1 MVPKKESILPQE
13 RIQVKTFLVAVAIL
27 TAVLFK
33 ADVCHADVY
42 SVTARWVVECVL
54 IGKGEDGLEVNVMVN
69 DHALVKAFKA
79 MRDTIYKSGMAAKK
93 VHFYVTPS
101 SLDCQ
106 RMEEYLRAAK
116 IPYIKYDI
124 EADRL
129 ARERYEAAGGT
140 GIPFLVIGD
149 AIVEGY
155 DPDRVKDAWEWWN

>member
-1 MVPKKESILPQE
+1 MKNLHGIA
-13 RIQVKTFLVAVAIL
+13 FAIL

-42 SVTARWVVECVL
+42 SVTARWVVEGVL
-54 IGKGEDGLEVNVMVN
+54 IGKGEDGFEVNVMVN
-69 DHALVKAFKA
+69 DAALLKATKG
-79 MRDTIYKSGMAAKK
+79 MRARRAAASQKSETAAQKK
-93 VHFYVTPS
+93 VKFYVTLS

>member
-1 MVPKKESILPQE
+1 MKTLLVVVSMVAA
-13 RIQVKTFLVAVAIL
+13 FL
-27 TAVLFK
+27 FR
-33 ADVCHADVY
+33 ADVCQADVY
-42 SVTARWVVECVL
+42 SVTARWVVEGVL
-54 IGKGEDGLEVNVMVN
+54 IGKGEDGFEVNVMVN
-69 DHALVKAFKA
+69 DHVLVKAFKA

-140 GIPFLVIGD
+140 GIPYLVIGD